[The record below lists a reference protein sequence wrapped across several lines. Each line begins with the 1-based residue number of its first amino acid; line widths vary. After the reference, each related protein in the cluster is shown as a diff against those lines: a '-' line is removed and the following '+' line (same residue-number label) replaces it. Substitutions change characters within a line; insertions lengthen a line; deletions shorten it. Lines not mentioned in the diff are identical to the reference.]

1 MLGLIIL
8 ALANF
13 TIILYGILRISKE
26 LKDNNSGVIFIII
39 DENDDYLE
47 DLLKFLLRQ
56 IRKQVVGKS
65 IVILY
70 EISGCQT
77 ETILEKLARDLSFIV
92 REINQYQI
100 ERANFCCLYYNV
112 LDLRERDNRQEKRL
126 LIEGFL
132 QGCKIVNTYS

>member
-26 LKDNNSGVIFIII
+26 LRDNKRGVLFIVI
-39 DENDDYLE
+39 DEDDDYLE

-112 LDLRERDNRQEKRL
+112 LDLRKSDNRQEKRR
-126 LIEGFL
+126 LIEDFL
-132 QGCKIVNTYS
+132 QGCKIVSTYS